1 MKLQAGTTG
10 TGAASLPIN
19 VAGVA
24 TASGCCLASL
34 AGEDIKILTFWALV
48 KACSYKAAPLPAY
61 S

>member
-24 TASGCCLASL
+24 TASGAAAAST
-34 AGEDIKILTFWALV
+34 I
-48 KACSYKAAPLPAY
+48 AAEIGLG
-61 S
+61 

>member
-24 TASGCCLASL
+24 TASGAAASL